1 MKTKIKTFV
10 LGIFI
15 PTIILAQDVHFSQI
29 AATPLLLNASQ
40 AGLGHD
46 ALAIVN
52 YKNQWQS
59 VSASPYRTVNVSAD
73 FGVLK
78 KKSGTRLGLGL
89 DVFSDKAGDGNMGT
103 TAGALHLAGILGVN
117 DNNLLSAGISSGFG
131 QRVLNIN
138 NLSWG
143 NQYDGVQYSSA
154 LPSGEPASF
163 NNYSYFDL
171 GAGISWFYSA
181 GHSTLSSNDARRV
194 NIGLAVQHLNKPVY
208 SFYGNG
214 DERLPVKFVAHG
226 NAAIGIKNYSLI
238 LEPSY
243 LVMIQGGHRE
253 ITPGLFVK
261 YVNQESSKY
270 TGRKK
275 TSAFG
280 LGGYYRF
287 KDAFVAEARYEFSNW
302 SIGTSYDFN
311 ISDLTAASKSK
322 GGFEISLRFISP
334 DPFGKRVSNTSSF
347 N

>member
-1 MKTKIKTFV
+1 MKTKFKSLAV
-10 LGIFI
+10 SIFI
-15 PTIILAQDVHFSQI
+15 PTIILAQDVHFSQT
-29 AATPLLLNASQ
+29 AATPLLLNPSQ

-46 ALAIVN
+46 ALAIIN
-52 YKNQWQS
+52 YKNQWRS
-59 VSASPYRTVNVSAD
+59 ISASPYKTINVAAD
-73 FGVLK
+73 FALMK
-78 KKSGTRLGLGL
+78 KKNGSCLGLGL

-103 TAGALHLAGILGVN
+103 TTGILNLAGVLGVN
-117 DNNLLSAGISSGFG
+117 DNNLLSGGISGGFG
-131 QRVLNIN
+131 QRTLNIN

-143 NQYDGVQYSSA
+143 NQYDGLQYSSA

-163 NNYSYFDL
+163 NNYNYFDL
-171 GAGISWFYSA
+171 SAGLSWFYSA
-181 GHSTLSSNDARRV
+181 GHSTLSANDARRV
-194 NIGLAVQHLNKPVY
+194 NIGMAVHHLNKPAY
-208 SFYGNG
+208 SFYGTG
-214 DERLPVKFVAHG
+214 DERLPLKVIAHG
-226 NAAIGIKNYSLI
+226 NAAIGIKNYSLV

-311 ISDLTAASKSK
+311 VSDLTAASKSK
-322 GGFEISLRFISP
+322 GGFEISLRFIAP
-334 DPFGKRVSNTSSF
+334 DPFGKKTGNTSSF